1 MRDNLVSDPQR
12 TAPLSVVL
20 GAIGSLRSA
29 VLPALAFGFSGV
41 GGGERLWIAIGIG
54 LAVAVIGAA
63 FSYWRWRRL
72 TYTVGEQ
79 DIRVESGV
87 LSRTARSVPYERI
100 QDVSLEAKPLPR
112 LFGLVAVKLE
122 TGAGSGE
129 DLALQYLT
137 AAQGEAL
144 RQLVRERRDE
154 EQAASVSADPAAPGA
169 PAPEESEVLYALTP
183 GRLVTFGLFEFSLA
197 VFAVLGGMLQYVD
210 NVTSLDVWDVDLWYS
225 WLKEEGAAVATIGPY
240 AQAAGAVV
248 GLIGL
253 AFIGVATGVVRTVLR
268 DWGFTLTRSPRG
280 FRRQRGLLTRTDVA
294 MPAHRVQG
302 LVIGTGLVRYRFGW
316 QSLSFVSLAQDAGG
330 ESHVVAPFARRD
342 EIGQIA
348 AAAGFRLPGEA
359 TPWHRASKRQ
369 RTDKMVLDA
378 AIFVI
383 PTIAMAIFLP
393 FGLFLIPVGLAVLA
407 VGVNL
412 YGWEFRRH
420 AIDDTQVYASHGFV
434 SPTQEIATR
443 LKLHSVEIAQGPI
456 ARWRGYATMHLG
468 LAGGQFAMHG
478 VPIAEA
484 RVLRASV
491 LETIAATDYS
501 RLDVPLGAPLADGKD
516 QAPSDQAL
524 SDQALSETQP
534 GFSPNFLAT

>member
-1 MRDNLVSDPQR
+1 MSVPQR
-12 TAPLSVVL
+12 TAPFTVVL
-20 GAIGSLRSA
+20 GAIGALRSA
-29 VLPALAFGFSGV
+29 IFPAVAIAFSGI
-41 GGGERLWIAIGIG
+41 GGDGRFLIAIGVG
-54 LAVAVIGAA
+54 VAAAVIGTAM
-63 FSYWRWRRL
+63 SYVGWRRL
-72 TYTVGEQ
+72 TYHVGEQ

-112 LFGLVAVKLE
+112 LFGLVAVRLE
-122 TGAGSGE
+122 TGAGAGE
-129 DLALQYLT
+129 DLALRYLT
-137 AAQGEAL
+137 AARGEAL

-154 EQAASVSADPAAPGA
+154 EQPAAGSTDPAAAGTFDVEA
-169 PAPEESEVLYALTP
+169 SEVLYALTP
-183 GRLVTFGLFEFSLA
+183 RRLVTFGLFEFSLA

-210 NVTSLDVWDVDLWYS
+210 NVTSLDVLDVDLWRD
-225 WLKEEGAAVATIGPY
+225 WLKEEGAAVATIGLF

-253 AFIGVATGVVRTVLR
+253 TIIGVATGVVRTVLR
-268 DWGFTLTRSPRG
+268 DWGFTLTRSARG

-302 LVIGTGLVRYRFGW
+302 LVVGTGPVRYRFGW

-330 ESHVVAPFARRD
+330 ESHMVAPFARRD

-348 AAAGFRLPGEA
+348 AAAGFRLPGDA

-369 RTDKMVLDA
+369 RTDKMILDA

-412 YGWEFRRH
+412 YGWEFRRY
-420 AIDDTQVYASHGFV
+420 AIDDAQVYASHGFL

-456 ARWRGYATMHLG
+456 ARWRGYAMVHLG

-478 VPIAEA
+478 VPIDEA
-484 RVLRASV
+484 RALRSAV

-501 RLDVPLGAPLADGKD
+501 RLDVPLGAPLADGED
-516 QAPSDQAL
+516 RAPSDQAL
-524 SDQALSETQP
+524 SEAQP